1 MHPNITFQL
10 FPETHMFKVH
20 GSTAYATLQKMIQ
33 ISVCSFLV
41 PKNSKLD
48 VVSMRITEAK
58 EVEDKRLHVQWRT
71 YQPETMTP
79 RQQAGLGEYSS
90 RGTFSEP
97 GRLISSLGLMPHEYP
112 VLAGSFEFGFD
123 PQCQHILLH
132 ILRNVEYMSKP
143 DSQLIC
149 T

>member
-1 MHPNITFQL
+1 
-10 FPETHMFKVH
+10 MFKVQ
-20 GSTAYATLQKMIQ
+20 GLTAYTTLQKMIQ
-33 ISVCSFLV
+33 ISVCNFLV

-48 VVSMRITEAK
+48 VLSMRITEEK
-58 EVEDKRLHVQWRT
+58 EVEDRRLHVQWRT
-71 YQPETMTP
+71 YTPETMTP
-79 RQQAGLGEYSS
+79 RKQPGMGEDTAM
-90 RGTFSEP
+90 GTFLEP
-97 GRLISSLGLMPHEYP
+97 GRLISSLGLMPNEYP

-149 T
+149 S